1 MSKLMVGLMTGLVA
15 LALTGC
21 GQSPTTATGSFKAS
35 TARSSA
41 KAAPAAKAK
50 APSVSS
56 RPSTGTKTPAKATPA
71 PSAPQAPAEEAPETG
86 SLKVAFKVTGNA
98 PVASLALKVFEQNDP
113 SVSID
118 VPVTLTNGTATWA
131 TDEVGPGR
139 YTFQVKAL
147 GTDKA
152 VLGTGNGEAIVTAGK
167 ATEVALELRVNT
179 AAAPADDSGVAETP
193 DTPAQIGG
201 TIGLNIEIY

>member
-21 GQSPTTATGSFKAS
+21 GQSPATATGSFKAS
-35 TARSSA
+35 TAKASA
-41 KAAPAAKAK
+41 KAAPTAKAK

-56 RPSTGTKTPAKATPA
+56 RPSTGTKTPAK
-71 PSAPQAPAEEAPETG
+71 PSNPAPQAPAEAAPETG

-147 GTDKA
+147 GSDKA

-179 AAAPADDSGVAETP
+179 AAPADDSGVAETP

>member
-21 GQSPTTATGSFKAS
+21 GQSPATATGSFKAS
-35 TARSSA
+35 TA

-50 APSVSS
+50 APTVSS
-56 RPSTGTKTPAKATPA
+56 RPSTGTKTPAKSTTPA
-71 PSAPQAPAEEAPETG
+71 TEAPQAPAEEAPETG

-131 TDEVGPGR
+131 TDEVAPGR

-147 GTDKA
+147 GSDKA
-152 VLGTGNGEAIVTAGK
+152 VLGNGNGEAIVTAGK

-179 AAAPADDSGVAETP
+179 ATDTSGVAETP
-193 DTPAQIGG
+193 TPPAQIGG
-201 TIGLNIEIY
+201 TIGLNIEIF

>member
-21 GQSPTTATGSFKAS
+21 GQSPATATGSFKAG
-35 TARSSA
+35 TAKASA

-50 APSVSS
+50 TPSVSS
-56 RPSTGTKTPAKATPA
+56 RPSTGAKTPAKSTTPA
-71 PSAPQAPAEEAPETG
+71 TEAPQAPAEAAPETG

-147 GTDKA
+147 GSDKA
-152 VLGTGNGEAIVTAGK
+152 VLGSGNGEAIVTAGK

-179 AAAPADDSGVAETP
+179 AAPADDSGVAETP
-193 DTPAQIGG
+193 DPPAQIGG
-201 TIGLNIEIY
+201 TIGLNIEIF